1 MGVMS
6 CSRKECPHVMCNTY
20 ISKVGYLCEDCQKEF
35 KDILIR
41 EGYIVEDATKHEDI
55 TLHVDMWAT
64 PKSINDNSAVKRF
77 GIDVKGIKFSDENR
91 IIVEL
96 KNPVGN
102 IGWLF
107 GKQSFIAFETED
119 YFILVQRDKLCIL
132 TAKLLIDETFLV
144 ESYDRMPLYKK
155 LNFKQNKSE
164 LVKLKLI
171 DVLTIATKI
180 FRKNLLT

>member
-1 MGVMS
+1 MNNAYNKDTFETSAKFLKGKS
-6 CSRKECPHVMCNTY
+6 IE
-20 ISKVGYLCEDCQKEF
+20 KEF
-35 KDILIR
+35 SEILTR
-41 EGYIVEDATKHEDI
+41 EGYIVEDAIREEDML
-55 TLHVDMWAT
+55 LHVDIWAT
-64 PKSINDNSAVKRF
+64 TAAGKRF
-77 GIDVKGIKFSDENR
+77 GIDVKGIKFGDENR

-107 GKQSFIAFETED
+107 GKQSFVAFETED

-155 LNFKQNKSE
+155 LNFTQNKSE

-171 DVLTIATKI
+171 DVLTIATKT
-180 FRKNLLT
+180 FRKNLLI

>member
-1 MGVMS
+1 MN
-6 CSRKECPHVMCNTY
+6 ETTTY
-20 ISKVGYLCEDCQKEF
+20 NKDTFETSAKFLKGKSIEQEF
-35 KDILIR
+35 SDILIR
-41 EGYIVEDATKHEDI
+41 EGYIVEDATHEEDMLLHIDI
-55 TLHVDMWAT
+55 WAT
-64 PKSINDNSAVKRF
+64 TKEGKRF
-77 GIDVKGIKFSDENR
+77 GIDVKGIKFGDENR

-107 GKQSFIAFETED
+107 GKQSFVAFETED
-119 YFILVQRDKLCIL
+119 YFILVQRDKLCVL

-171 DVLTIATKI
+171 DVLTIATKT

>member
-1 MGVMS
+1 MPYICTMN
-6 CSRKECPHVMCNTY
+6 ETTTY
-20 ISKVGYLCEDCQKEF
+20 NKDTFETSEKFLKGKSIEKEF
-35 KDILIR
+35 SEILTR
-41 EGYIVEDATKHEDI
+41 EGYIVEDATREEDML
-55 TLHVDMWAT
+55 LHVDIWAT
-64 PKSINDNSAVKRF
+64 TAAGKRF
-77 GIDVKGIKFSDENR
+77 GIDVKGIKFGDENR

-107 GKQSFIAFETED
+107 GKQSFVAFETED

-180 FRKNLLT
+180 FRKNLLI

>member
-1 MGVMS
+1 MN
-6 CSRKECPHVMCNTY
+6 NTY
-20 ISKVGYLCEDCQKEF
+20 NKDTFETTAKFIKGKSIEQEF

-180 FRKNLLT
+180 FRKNLFD

>member
-1 MGVMS
+1 MN
-6 CSRKECPHVMCNTY
+6 ETTTY
-20 ISKVGYLCEDCQKEF
+20 NKDTFETSAKFLKGKSIEQEF
-35 KDILIR
+35 SDILIR
-41 EGYIVEDATKHEDI
+41 EGYIVEDATREEDML
-55 TLHVDMWAT
+55 LHVDIWAT
-64 PKSINDNSAVKRF
+64 TAAGKRF
-77 GIDVKGIKFSDENR
+77 GIDVKGIKFSNEDR

-107 GKQSFIAFETED
+107 GKQSFVAFETED

-144 ESYDRMPLYKK
+144 DSYDRMPLYKK

>member
-1 MGVMS
+1 MN
-6 CSRKECPHVMCNTY
+6 ETTTY
-20 ISKVGYLCEDCQKEF
+20 NKDTFESSAKFLKGKSIEQEF
-35 KDILIR
+35 SDILIR
-41 EGYIVEDATKHEDI
+41 EGYIVEDATREEDML
-55 TLHVDMWAT
+55 LHVDIWAT
-64 PKSINDNSAVKRF
+64 TKENKRF
-77 GIDVKGIKFSDENR
+77 GIDVKGIKFGNEDR

-107 GKQSFIAFETED
+107 GKQSFVAFESED
-119 YFILVQRDKLCIL
+119 YFILVQRDKLCVL
-132 TAKLLIDETFLV
+132 TAKLLIDENFLV
-144 ESYDRMPLYKK
+144 ESFDRMPLYKK

-180 FRKNLLT
+180 FRKNKFD

>member
-1 MGVMS
+1 MN
-6 CSRKECPHVMCNTY
+6 ETTTY
-20 ISKVGYLCEDCQKEF
+20 NKDTFETSAKFLKGKSIEQEF
-35 KDILIR
+35 SDILIR
-41 EGYIVEDATKHEDI
+41 EGYIVEDATREEDML
-55 TLHVDMWAT
+55 LHVDIWAT
-64 PKSINDNSAVKRF
+64 TKEGKRF
-77 GIDVKGIKFSDENR
+77 GIDVKGIKFSNEDR

-107 GKQSFIAFETED
+107 GKQSFVAFETED

-171 DVLTIATKI
+171 DVLTIATKT

>member
-1 MGVMS
+1 MN
-6 CSRKECPHVMCNTY
+6 ETTTY
-20 ISKVGYLCEDCQKEF
+20 NKDTFETSAKFLKGKSIEQEF
-35 KDILIR
+35 SDILIR
-41 EGYIVEDATKHEDI
+41 EGYSVEEATKHEDI
-55 TLHVDMWAT
+55 TLHVDIWAT
-64 PKSINDNSAVKRF
+64 TKENKRF
-77 GIDVKGIKFSDENR
+77 GIDVKGIKFGDENR

-107 GKQSFIAFETED
+107 GQQSFVAFETED
-119 YFILVQRDKLCIL
+119 YFVLVQRDKLCVL

-144 ESYDRMPLYKK
+144 ESFDRMPLYKK

-171 DVLTIATKI
+171 DVLSIATKTFKKI
-180 FRKNLLT
+180 PI